1 MSKLVWDA
9 VGKKEY
15 QTGVKEL
22 ALFEQTNG
30 VYNKGIAWSGVTAV
44 NETPSGGEATDIYA
58 DDNKYLSLMSAEKLD
73 ATIECYMTPPEFD
86 KYNGEAE
93 VADGMTVGQQ
103 DRGVF
108 GIAYTTIKGNDTL
121 GTGYGKV
128 IHALYGCK
136 ASPSEQSHST
146 VNESPEAVNP
156 SYSINTT
163 PVPVTVNGEQ
173 KMTASVKI
181 DSTRMTKKQFQAVF
195 DTIFG
200 ADNKEPSLPMPDEIA
215 KIITDNA
222 AEG

>member
-1 MSKLVWDA
+1 
-9 VGKKEY
+9 
-15 QTGVKEL
+15 
-22 ALFEQTNG
+22 
-30 VYNKGIAWSGVTAV
+30 
-44 NETPSGGEATDIYA
+44 
-58 DDNKYLSLMSAEKLD
+58 
-73 ATIECYMTPPEFD
+73 MTPPEFD

-93 VADGMTVGQQ
+93 VAAGMTVGQQ

-121 GTGYGKV
+121 GSAYGKV
-128 IHALYGCK
+128 IHVLYGCK

-200 ADNKEPSLPMPDEIA
+200 SDNKEPSLPMPDDIA

>member
-22 ALFEQTNG
+22 ALFEQTDG

-121 GTGYGKV
+121 GTAYGKV
-128 IHALYGCK
+128 IHVLYGCK

-181 DSTRMTKKQFQAVF
+181 DSTRMKKKQFQAVF

-200 ADNKEPSLPMPDEIA
+200 SDDKEPSLPMPDAIA